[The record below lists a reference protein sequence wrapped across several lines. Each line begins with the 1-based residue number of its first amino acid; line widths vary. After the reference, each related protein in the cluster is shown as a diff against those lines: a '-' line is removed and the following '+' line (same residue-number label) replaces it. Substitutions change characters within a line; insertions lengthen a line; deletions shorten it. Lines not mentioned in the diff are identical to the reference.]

1 MRVPGH
7 PTTRSRSFEP
17 TRRRSLTAL
26 SLLSG
31 AGLVTTLAAG
41 PALPAAAATGACA
54 AMTTPLYYEINP
66 SSHASL
72 LTTSKSEAADASTR
86 YGFKSVLNPAFLVSN
101 KAGTGLAGVHRM
113 FHRGDFVYA
122 FDNSDIAALKAKGY
136 ADQGTR
142 FYVATAADSSC
153 SVTVQ
158 RYTLNGAHQ
167 VSAPTL
173 SPATLTANR
182 WVAEAPIFYAAP
194 SSAGSGGSGSG
205 GSGSGGSG
213 TPVTSPG
220 GRLPS
225 TYTTPPLTSS
235 GASDTDGVFTVAVL
249 PDTQLETGTDTRF
262 ADRNRWLVANRKRLD
277 LRFATQV
284 GDLVNWDTP
293 NHDQYTV
300 ASKAM
305 SVLEQA
311 GLPWSPTVGNHDG
324 AAVCP
329 GGSACPGTDVRIGV
343 RNTTTF
349 NSFFPLDRFRAVR
362 GYYESGKIDNTYSE
376 FSAEGKT
383 WMMLNLELWPRQGV
397 IDWADEV
404 VKAHPHDNVILVTH
418 SYLTGSG
425 AINTSKEYGATSPKY
440 LYDTLI
446 SKNTNIKV
454 VLSGH
459 VGTYA
464 SRTDS
469 RSGNP
474 VTSFLQCFHDNHDN
488 PTRLLTIDT
497 KTGTIRGQVYYQK
510 SNRYL
515 SAADV
520 TFSGMK
526 WVN

>member
-7 PTTRSRSFEP
+7 PTTRSRSFDP

-26 SLLSG
+26 ALLG
-31 AGLVTTLAAG
+31 GVGLVTTLASG
-41 PALPAAAATGACA
+41 PALPAAAASTGACA
-54 AMTTPLYYEINP
+54 SMTTPLYYELNP
-66 SSHASL
+66 TSHASL
-72 LTTSKSEAADASTR
+72 LTTSKTEAADATTK
-86 YGFKSVLNPAFLVSN
+86 YGFRATLSPAFLVSN

-113 FHRGDFVYA
+113 FLRGDFIYA
-122 FDNSDIAALKAKGY
+122 FDSTDISALKAKGY
-136 ADQGTR
+136 ADQGVG
-142 FYVATAADSSC
+142 FYVATDATADSSC
-153 SVTVQ
+153 SVAVQ
-158 RYTLNGAHQ
+158 RYTLDGAHQ

-173 SPATLTANR
+173 SPATLKANK
-182 WVAEAPIFYAAP
+182 WVAEDQIFYAAP
-194 SSAGSGGSGSG
+194 TSGNSGSG

-220 GRLPS
+220 GRLPTS
-225 TYTTPPLTSS
+225 YTTPPLTSS

-262 ADRNRWLVANRKRLD
+262 ADRNRWLVSHRKSLD

-293 NHDQYTV
+293 GHDQYTV

-305 SVLEQA
+305 SVFEQA
-311 GLPWSPTVGNHDG
+311 GLPWSPTIGNHDG

-329 GGSACPGTDVRIGV
+329 GGSACPGTDVRIGL

-383 WMMLNLELWPRQGV
+383 WMLLNLELWPRQGV
-397 IDWADEV
+397 IDWADQV
-404 VKAHPHDNVILVTH
+404 VKAHPHDNVLLVTH
-418 SYLTGSG
+418 SYLTGGG
-425 AINTSKEYGATSPKY
+425 AINTDKEYGANSPKY
-440 LYDTLI
+440 LYDNLI
-446 SKNTNIKV
+446 SKNANIKV

-459 VGTYA
+459 VGSYA

-469 RSGNP
+469 RSGDP

-488 PTRLLTIDT
+488 PTRLLTINT
-497 KTGTIRGQVYYQK
+497 KTGTVRGQVYYQK
-510 SNRYL
+510 TDRYL

-520 TFSGMK
+520 TYSGMK